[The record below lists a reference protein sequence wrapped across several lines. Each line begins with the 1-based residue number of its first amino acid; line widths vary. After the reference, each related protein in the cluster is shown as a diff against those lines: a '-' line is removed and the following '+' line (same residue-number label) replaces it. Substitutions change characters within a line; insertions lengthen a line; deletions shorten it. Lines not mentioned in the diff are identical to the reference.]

1 MKHGPMIRTSSAFF
15 FIAVLSSGAV
25 AVTDDEHDPE
35 PSGTEAN
42 EGATGIKT
50 LGGLQFWGDLKFLHG
65 WRIQKNV
72 LTDHCRLLD
81 PHDHRHCSGTG
92 AECEARLLKIT
103 EDQKLPAMSGRAALL
118 IHGIGRSSKSFDAMA
133 TALQKDGYTVVSF
146 DYPSTRV
153 PIQESAEYL
162 HRVIDSLDG
171 IESIDVVV
179 HSMGGLVLRSY
190 LQKHNDTRLHRAVML
205 GVPNNGAQVADFLKN
220 NPVFKMILGPAGQQL
235 VTESDGLIA
244 SLPAPDFEFGVLAG
258 GRGAA
263 KGFNPLLP
271 GDNDSTVTVASTRL
285 PGARDFI
292 CMPVIHT
299 FLMSDQ
305 RAITAT
311 RCFFKHGQFHEDREP
326 SPIGNNEITVIE

>member
-1 MKHGPMIRTSSAFF
+1 MIRTSSAIF
-15 FIAVLSSGAV
+15 FIVVLSSGAI
-25 AVTDDEHDPE
+25 AVTDDDHVSETSH
-35 PSGTEAN
+35 TESDDGPN
-42 EGATGIKT
+42 GIKT
-50 LGGLQFWGDLKFLHG
+50 LGGMQFWGDLKFFQG
-65 WRIQKNV
+65 WRIQQHV
-72 LTDHCRLLD
+72 LTHHYRLLD
-81 PHDHRHCSGTG
+81 PHDHRHCSGTVS
-92 AECEARLLKIT
+92 ECEARLLEIAA
-103 EDQKLPAMSGRAALL
+103 EEKLPAMSGRAAVL

-133 TALQKDGYTVVSF
+133 KALQKDGYTVVSF

-153 PIQESAEYL
+153 PIQDSAEYL
-162 HRVIDSLDG
+162 HRVLESLDG
-171 IESIDVVV
+171 IESIDIVV

-235 VTESDGLIA
+235 VTESDGLIS

-263 KGFNPLLP
+263 KGYNPLLP

-292 CMPVIHT
+292 CIPVIHS

-305 RAITAT
+305 KAITAT
-311 RCFFKHGQFHEDREP
+311 RCFLKHGQFEKDRVP
-326 SPIGNNEITVIE
+326 DPIGKNEITVIE